1 MDEHSKNA
9 VMQSKMYLGDSE
21 NVYTSILRKNLYAV
35 IFMVL
40 SVIVGVISLWAGI
53 YMKKVWAKD
62 TCKSLRSLGIY
73 SICAGSWILTDS
85 KIFLLI
91 AQKTGMIE
99 QISFLCFFSCRF
111 RCWNLQRRSCRR
123 KSRCCSFF
131 RICSL

>member
-1 MDEHSKNA
+1 
-9 VMQSKMYLGDSE
+9 MQSKMYLGDSE

-62 TCKSLRSLGIY
+62 TCRSLGIY

-99 QISFLCFFSCRF
+99 
-111 RCWNLQRRSCRR
+111 
-123 KSRCCSFF
+123 
-131 RICSL
+131 

>member
-1 MDEHSKNA
+1 
-9 VMQSKMYLGDSE
+9 MYLGDSE

-62 TCKSLRSLGIY
+62 TCKSLRSRGIY

-99 QISFLCFFSCRF
+99 
-111 RCWNLQRRSCRR
+111 
-123 KSRCCSFF
+123 
-131 RICSL
+131 